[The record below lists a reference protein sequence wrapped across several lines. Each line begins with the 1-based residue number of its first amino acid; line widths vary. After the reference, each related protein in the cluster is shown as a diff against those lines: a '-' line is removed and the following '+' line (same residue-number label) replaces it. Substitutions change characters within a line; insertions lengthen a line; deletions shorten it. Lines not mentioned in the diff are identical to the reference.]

1 MLISAILPIYVYV
14 QSVMSFY
21 CYVDFLPAKV
31 VAKIKHIFASDCRFV
46 QMENSTPNT
55 NNYVQERFK
64 NI

>member
-1 MLISAILPIYVYV
+1 MLISAISPICICTICFV
-14 QSVMSFY
+14 FY
-21 CYVDFLPAKV
+21 CYVAFLPAKV